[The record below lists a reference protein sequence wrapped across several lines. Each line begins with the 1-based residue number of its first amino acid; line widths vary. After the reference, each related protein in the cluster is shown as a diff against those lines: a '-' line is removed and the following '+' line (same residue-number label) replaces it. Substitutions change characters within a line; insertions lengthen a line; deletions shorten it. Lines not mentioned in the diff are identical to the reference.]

1 MNALC
6 TCSTLQKMLKLFFRF
21 KSVFLTSVLSV
32 AGEFQKNPA
41 LDSTQEVLI
50 SKQEHPQIWPCGP
63 LVTDGGTRS
72 VFWGQGLGSM
82 FSGIFENLGVIKV
95 LTQPRQV
102 DRGSHSA
109 PAGLCSWGLEVVSL
123 YKPCHSTAVL
133 VTTWHPN
140 PRQQMQ
146 NREVG
151 LHKTKRLLHNQGNHQ
166 QNEKAAYRLGKYVC
180 KPLIS

>member
-1 MNALC
+1 
-6 TCSTLQKMLKLFFRF
+6 
-21 KSVFLTSVLSV
+21 LS
-32 AGEFQKNPA
+32 ADHCGWYPRPEEQIARMARLNPVHPRA
-41 LDSTQEVLI
+41 AKCFIPSSSLI
-50 SKQEHPQIWPCGP
+50 SKQEDPQIWPCGP